1 MQALLETLPHEFQQF
16 REVVQSLAKLVL
28 QFRLFPA
35 RHPAVERAL
44 SIAHAHL
51 DSALQ
56 RKKSVKLLFANGV
69 MHCINFELNMID
81 TDDKGMHLL
90 REALT
95 RHAIGEIEFMKGATK
110 EELGSLASIIA
121 AAPGQD
127 RSAAVASLGS
137 VIQNI
142 RVRHGYKP
150 EELDAGEAGDAA
162 ERKPD
167 KCPPA
172 KGGRTGNGDSKMGKI
187 VRGMLDHLEK
197 IQSKEGTKA
206 GARILEVVERE
217 AGNTATILL
226 LSSLREY
233 DDYTFSHSV
242 NVAVISAAVA
252 KSLGFTDEFVDA
264 IAHAA
269 LLHDIGKI
277 YVPREIIHKGGRL
290 TPSEWQAI
298 KRHPVDGERILREER
313 LDLVCRRVAYEHHM
327 RHDMTGYPTPKE
339 GYEAHKA
346 SEIVRIA
353 DTYDALTTKRPYR
366 RQINPYDALKLM
378 VKSAGTEF
386 HKDYLSAFL
395 HVLGNIPIGS
405 VLKLNTGE
413 TVLVVD
419 ISKTNDHLPRVRVLK
434 DASGNEVTEE
444 IIIDLNEREPITK
457 KLKRQITLIVEQSVR
472 DVEIGQY
479 IVS

>member
-16 REVVQSLAKLVL
+16 REIVQTFAKLVL
-28 QFRLFPA
+28 QFRLFPVG
-35 RHPAVERAL
+35 HPAVERAL
-44 SIAHAHL
+44 STAHAHL
-51 DSALQ
+51 DSALE
-56 RKKSVKLLFANGV
+56 RKKSVKLLFSNGV
-69 MHCINFELNMID
+69 MYCINFELNMTD
-81 TDDKGMHLL
+81 TDDKAMHLL
-90 REALT
+90 RETLA

-110 EELGSLASIIA
+110 EELGSLASIIG

-127 RSAAVASLGS
+127 RSVAVASLGS
-137 VIQNI
+137 GIQNI

-150 EELDAGEAGDAA
+150 EELDAEEASDAA

-167 KCPPA
+167 ECRQA
-172 KGGRTGNGDSKMGKI
+172 KGGKTGSVDSKMGKI

-252 KSLGFTDEFVDA
+252 KSLGFTEEFVDA

-313 LDLVCRRVAYEHHM
+313 LDLVSRRVAYEHHM

-339 GYEAHKA
+339 GYDAHKA

-413 TVLVVD
+413 MVLVVD

-472 DVEIGQY
+472 DVDIGQY